1 MDLFAQLARQG
12 AMIER
17 LAADSR
23 RCAPGVAFFACPG
36 ERADGRQFIPE
47 ALTRGAAAVVWEA
60 EGFVWR
66 PEWRVPNAAVPGLR
80 GHAGALAHEFYGR
93 PSAALWTCGVTG
105 TNG

>member
-47 ALTRGAAAVVWEA
+47 ALTRGAAAVVW
-60 EGFVWR
+60 
-66 PEWRVPNAAVPGLR
+66 
-80 GHAGALAHEFYGR
+80 
-93 PSAALWTCGVTG
+93 
-105 TNG
+105 